1 MLKCN
6 NSFERI
12 FNEASKEYTFLNE
25 YSVIYDV
32 NKTNIKIPN
41 AIVMEG
47 DEENINEFYIC
58 INVNNETTSVEIIN
72 LFIDSLSKIINEI
85 SDKNNIYAQILL

>member
-1 MLKCN
+1 MLPWEIVYEKN
-6 NSFERI
+6 TIKLTTVIIRVNI
-12 FNEASKEYTFLNE
+12 YTFLNE

-32 NKTNIKIPN
+32 NKTNIEIPN

-72 LFIDSLSKIINEI
+72 LFIDSVDTLTTS
-85 SDKNNIYAQILL
+85 SGV